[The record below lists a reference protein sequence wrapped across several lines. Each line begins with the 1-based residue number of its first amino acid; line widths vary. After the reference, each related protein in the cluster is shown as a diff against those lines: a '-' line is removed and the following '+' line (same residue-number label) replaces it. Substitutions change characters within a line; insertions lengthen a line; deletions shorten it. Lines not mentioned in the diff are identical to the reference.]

1 MDRAARARALRLAKA
16 LRLRM
21 YFLCSEWAHLI
32 DLAEGN
38 RPRRHVESMDL
49 IQHTAEKHA
58 AWLVLD
64 IPFVKW
70 SAQTAH

>member
-1 MDRAARARALRLAKA
+1 
-16 LRLRM
+16 
-21 YFLCSEWAHLI
+21 
-32 DLAEGN
+32 
-38 RPRRHVESMDL
+38 MDL